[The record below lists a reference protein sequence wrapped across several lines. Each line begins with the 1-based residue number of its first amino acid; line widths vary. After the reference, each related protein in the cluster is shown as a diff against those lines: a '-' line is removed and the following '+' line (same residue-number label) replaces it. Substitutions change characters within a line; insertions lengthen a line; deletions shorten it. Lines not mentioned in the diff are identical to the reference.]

1 MLPDPRP
8 TVPEQLPIEPT
19 KAVALAAFSDDAEV
33 NVFSFLADI
42 GVTDLES
49 LGVFLKRRVPLIAAA
64 VVAAT
69 VLATFYGLR
78 QVDIYSAAAKVQLAP
93 PPIDPVNARYTLYAA
108 DYVATDYVNTEI
120 QVIKSRI
127 FASNLL
133 SKRPEVTKLLRQSVP
148 PAQAASVDPAAM
160 VQGAISVR
168 ALRDTR
174 IIELVCEDTDPKM
187 AALLSNTVAD
197 VYCEYKQEERNQTA
211 SSSVRAIDEQIPQ
224 VKNQIEAD
232 QAELDKLAQG
242 ENSFEHERDLVIERL
257 KSYNEALNLAQKDR
271 VRADSDLEAIKRV
284 KVADRPIE
292 SAPAIAQSPTVQR
305 LRTDL
310 AQAEIEW
317 NQLLERGYRE
327 DCPLPK
333 VKAVRSRRDDLKLE
347 LASEIETIRSGLE
360 ALRDAKSSEEQGL
373 QKLVGQLQ
381 DEAMRLARQ
390 TQHHAFLETKIENNQ
405 KLYQDLL
412 RRASELATYKGIET
426 ATVKVVDHSEVP
438 GSPVRPNRARI
449 TLMGTVL
456 GLLLGFVL
464 AYTAERFDT
473 RLRSAVD
480 VKGQLGLETLALV
493 PEIESLPSPD
503 LERLAITQPGSPFAE
518 SFRRLRAALHATTT
532 SRVLLVTSG
541 APAEGKSTAAINLA
555 VASAKAGARV
565 LLIDADMRNPRVHR
579 AFHLEV
585 EPGLADCLDERTRS
599 PQKLVNET
607 EVPNLYVLTAGKTR
621 KNAAELLAGGHF
633 VRIISM
639 LKERF
644 DRIVVDT
651 PPAAFLSDA
660 SIMVPAADTVL
671 LVVSTRRSRR
681 RATRLAL
688 ESLAGVGVRPAGVL
702 LNHLSNLHLRALYY
716 EYYKDY
722 DKQQHTPVETSLKN
736 RD

>member
-8 TVPEQLPIEPT
+8 NMPVPQEPEPA
-19 KAVALAAFSDDAEV
+19 KAAVVPVFSDETEV

-64 VVAAT
+64 VVVAT
-69 VLATFYGLR
+69 VIAVFYGLR
-78 QVDIYSAAAKVQLAP
+78 QIDIFAAAAKVQLAP

-120 QVIKSRI
+120 QVIKSRL

-133 SKRPEVTKLLRQSVP
+133 STRPELSKALRESAPHAQGDPVVT
-148 PAQAASVDPAAM
+148 

-168 ALRDTR
+168 ALKDTR
-174 IIELVCEDTDPKM
+174 IIEIACEDVDPKL
-187 AALLSNTVAD
+187 AALLANTVAD
-197 VYCEYKQEERNQTA
+197 AYCDYKQEERSKTA

-224 VKNQIEAD
+224 VKKQIEED
-232 QAELDKLAQG
+232 QTELDKLAQG
-242 ENSFEHERDLVIERL
+242 ENSFEHERDLVIDRL
-257 KSYNEALNLAQKDR
+257 KSYNEALNLAQKER
-271 VRADSDLEAIKRV
+271 VHADADLEAIKRV

-292 SAPAIAQSPTVQR
+292 SAPAIALSPTVQR
-305 LRTDL
+305 LRADL

-317 NQLLERGYRE
+317 NQLIERGYRE

-333 VKAVRSRRDDLKLE
+333 VKSVRSRRDDLKLE

-360 ALRDAKSSEEQGL
+360 ALRDAKLSEEQGL
-373 QKLVGQLQ
+373 QKLVTQLQ
-381 DEAMRLARQ
+381 EEAMRLARQ
-390 TQHHAFLETKIENNQ
+390 TQRHAFLETKIENNQ

-412 RRASELATYKGIET
+412 RRASELATYKGIEM

-449 TLMGTVL
+449 TLLGTVMGIL
-456 GLLLGFVL
+456 VGFL
-464 AYTAERFDT
+464 FAYIAERFDT
-473 RLRSAVD
+473 RLRSAAD
-480 VKGQLGLETLALV
+480 VKGQLGLDSLALV
-493 PEIESLPSPD
+493 PEIENLPSPE

-518 SFRRLRAALHATTT
+518 SFRRLRAQLHATTT
-532 SRVLLVTSG
+532 ARVILVTSG

-555 VASAKAGARV
+555 VATAKAGSRV

-585 EPGLADCLDERTRS
+585 EPGLADLLDGRTPS
-599 PQKLVNET
+599 PMKLVNET
-607 EVPNLYVLTAGKTR
+607 EVPNLHVISAGRSK
-621 KNAAELLAGGHF
+621 KNAAELLAGGQF
-633 VRIISM
+633 VRIITA

-644 DRIVVDT
+644 DRIVIDT

-681 RATRLAL
+681 RASRLAIQ
-688 ESLAGVGVRPAGVL
+688 SLAGVGVKPAGVL
-702 LNHLSNLHLRALYY
+702 LNHLSDLHLRALYY

-722 DKQQHTPVETSLKN
+722 DKQRHTPVETSHKN